1 MMSLFVGT
9 YIAQPVSESCS
20 QFNYCSTYR
29 DVTITNL
36 NSDLRS
42 TVYNLT
48 NLTATADNQLTG
60 DLFLIPDSKPGSVQ
74 QLELKLH
81 FFQNGILRINI
92 EEANRQTARFRIS
105 DTGIGIE
112 ESQLIPAQ
120 IKNLT
125 YDAGM
130 FSLSL
135 TSTDEKENYQYVIKQ
150 SPFRIEQSVNG
161 VQTIVVNS
169 KDTLYV
175 ADLSLLTDTSA
186 EPVAL
191 GFKFPS

>member
-1 MMSLFVGT
+1 M
-9 YIAQPVSESCS
+9 
-20 QFNYCSTYR
+20 
-29 DVTITNL
+29 
-36 NSDLRS
+36 
-42 TVYNLT
+42 
-48 NLTATADNQLTG
+48 
-60 DLFLIPDSKPGSVQ
+60 
-74 QLELKLH
+74 
-81 FFQNGILRINI
+81 
-92 EEANRQTARFRIS
+92 
-105 DTGIGIE
+105 
-112 ESQLIPAQ
+112 
-120 IKNLT
+120 T

>member
-1 MMSLFVGT
+1 
-9 YIAQPVSESCS
+9 
-20 QFNYCSTYR
+20 
-29 DVTITNL
+29 
-36 NSDLRS
+36 
-42 TVYNLT
+42 
-48 NLTATADNQLTG
+48 
-60 DLFLIPDSKPGSVQ
+60 
-74 QLELKLH
+74 
-81 FFQNGILRINI
+81 
-92 EEANRQTARFRIS
+92 
-105 DTGIGIE
+105 
-112 ESQLIPAQ
+112 
-120 IKNLT
+120 LT

-175 ADLSLLTDTSA
+175 ADLSLLTDKSA